1 MTTICPKCRTV
12 RPADTSVPA
21 WQCPACGVAYAKA
34 GGAAEPVRP
43 SARPP
48 VRASSST
55 YTSPGPGIPWAKLIA
70 VAALAWGG
78 WQGYQLSTKGQ
89 AGSSES
95 GLVTLAASA
104 APSDVLFYS
113 APWCANCAEAKGWMR
128 RYGFKYQECDIDAR
142 PECAQQLRGMG
153 GDGVPY
159 LVVKGH
165 HMKDGFD
172 SDEFIAA
179 LQK

>member
-1 MTTICPKCRTV
+1 MSDAPE
-12 RPADTSVPA
+12 PSDPH
-21 WQCPACGVAYAKA
+21 
-34 GGAAEPVRP
+34 AAPL
-43 SARPP
+43 ARLLL
-48 VRASSST
+48 
-55 YTSPGPGIPWAKLIA
+55 WARRF
-70 VAALAWGG
+70 AALDVGA
-78 WQGYQLSTKGQ
+78 
-89 AGSSES
+89 ED
-95 GLVTLAASA
+95 TLSA
-104 APSDVLFYS
+104 ATDFDAWEQRFMAQRLRPLLLLGFMGIVSFAIGDVLFYS

-172 SDEFIAA
+172 SSEFIAA